1 MSTST
6 STNILKTAR
15 IAVLGYGSQGR
26 AHALNL
32 RDSGLD
38 VVVGLR
44 PGGPSWQRAQAEGFA
59 VVEPANAVRG
69 ADLVAV
75 LTPDMVQPRLYTEV
89 IAPNIKAGAALLFA
103 HGFNVH
109 FKQITPR
116 ADIDVILVA
125 PKGPG
130 ALVRSEYE
138 RGRGVPCIWAVHQ
151 DVSGHAEAKTKG
163 YADGIGGGRAMIIE
177 TDFKEETE
185 TDLFGEQAVLC
196 GGASELVIKGFET
209 LVEAGYQP
217 EIAYYEVMHELKLI
231 VDLFYEG
238 GLKRM
243 LEFVSE
249 TAQYGDYVSGPRVV
263 DAGTKARMKEVL
275 NDIQDGTFAR
285 NWTAE
290 YAAGLPNYKRLKQ
303 ADLDHPI
310 EVVGAKLRAQMPWLQ
325 SARAGGG
332 DSHPAE
338 EDGLTLFRLLPLLA
352 GGGREGGRP
361 SLRRDQEQP
370 HPNPSPACR
379 RREQSTHAS
388 LRAEDGRL
396 HNSQGNPVCE
406 CATTENRT
414 RYASPRARRSAH
426 ERCGRDRAGIRR

>member
-1 MSTST
+1 MSTNST
-6 STNILKTAR
+6 AIPTIAALQGKR

-44 PGGPSWQRAQAEGFA
+44 PNGPTSKKAEEDGLRVLA
-59 VVEPANAVRG
+59 PADAVRD
-69 ADLVAV
+69 ADLIAV
-75 LTPDMVQPRLYTEV
+75 LTPDMVQPALYRDA
-89 IAPNIKAGAALLFA
+89 IAPNIKPGAALLFA

-109 FKQITPR
+109 FKQIDAR
-116 ADIDVILVA
+116 KDIDVILVA

-130 ALVRSEYE
+130 ALVRREYE
-138 RGRGVPCIWAVHQ
+138 IGRGVPCLFAVHQ
-151 DVSGHAEAKTKG
+151 DATGHAEEKAKA
-163 YADGIGGGRAMIIE
+163 YAAGIGGARAMLIA

-196 GGASELVIKGFET
+196 GGASKLVIAGFET

-238 GLKRM
+238 GITRM

-249 TAQYGDYVSGPRVV
+249 TAQYGDYVSGPRIV
-263 DAGTKARMKEVL
+263 DAATKARMKAVL
-275 NDIQDGTFAR
+275 TDIQDGTFAK

-290 YAAGLPNYKRLKQ
+290 YQAGLPNYKKFKQ

-310 EVVGAKLRAQMPWLQ
+310 EVVGKALRARMPWLN
-325 SARAGGG
+325 AAAK
-332 DSHPAE
+332 PAE
-338 EDGLTLFRLLPLLA
+338 AAAPL
-352 GGGREGGRP
+352 
-361 SLRRDQEQP
+361 QK
-370 HPNPSPACR
+370 
-379 RREQSTHAS
+379 AS
-388 LRAEDGRL
+388 
-396 HNSQGNPVCE
+396 
-406 CATTENRT
+406 
-414 RYASPRARRSAH
+414 
-426 ERCGRDRAGIRR
+426 

>member
-1 MSTST
+1 MSTNDT
-6 STNILKTAR
+6 SNTLAHAR

-44 PGGPSWQRAQAEGFA
+44 PGGATWKKAEADGFA
-59 VVEPANAVRG
+59 VVEPAHAVIG

-75 LTPDMVQPRLYTEV
+75 LTPDMTQPALYKDAIE
-89 IAPNIKAGAALLFA
+89 PNIKPGAALLFA
-103 HGFNVH
+103 HGFNIH
-109 FKQITPR
+109 FGQIKPR
-116 ADIDVILVA
+116 EDIDVILVA

-130 ALVRSEYE
+130 ALVRTEYE
-138 RGRGVPCIWAVHQ
+138 RGRGVPCIWAVYQ
-151 DVSGHAEAKTKG
+151 DVSGHAEAKTKA
-163 YADGIGGGRAMIIE
+163 YADGIGGGRAMIIK

-249 TAQYGDYVSGPRVV
+249 TAQYGDYVSGPRVI

-290 YAAGLPNYKRLKQ
+290 YKAGLPNYKKFKQ

-310 EVVGAKLRAQMPWLQ
+310 EQVGAKLRAQMPWLQ
-325 SARAGGG
+325 
-332 DSHPAE
+332 PATAKAE
-338 EDGLTLFRLLPLLA
+338 AAPLKKV
-352 GGGREGGRP
+352 G
-361 SLRRDQEQP
+361 
-370 HPNPSPACR
+370 
-379 RREQSTHAS
+379 
-388 LRAEDGRL
+388 
-396 HNSQGNPVCE
+396 
-406 CATTENRT
+406 
-414 RYASPRARRSAH
+414 
-426 ERCGRDRAGIRR
+426 

>member
-1 MSTST
+1 MSISTSPD
-6 STNILKTAR
+6 ILKNAR

-44 PGGPSWQRAQAEGFA
+44 PGGPTSKRAEADGFS
-59 VVEPANAVRG
+59 VLEPADAVRG

-75 LTPDMVQPRLYTEV
+75 LTPDMVQPTLYTEA
-89 IAPNIKAGAALLFA
+89 IEPNIKPGAALLFA

-116 ADIDVILVA
+116 EDIDVVLVA

-138 RGRGVPCIWAVHQ
+138 RGRGVPALFAVHQ
-151 DVSGHAEAKTKG
+151 DVSGRAAAKAKG
-163 YADGIGGGRAMIIE
+163 YADGIGGGRALLIE

-196 GGASELVIKGFET
+196 GGASELVIAGFET
-209 LVEAGYQP
+209 LIEAGYQP

-238 GLKRM
+238 GLTKM
-243 LEFVSE
+243 LQFVSE
-249 TAQYGDYVSGPRVV
+249 TAQYGDYVSGPRIV

-290 YAAGLPNYKRLKQ
+290 YRAGLPNYQRLKR
-303 ADLDHPI
+303 ADLEHPI
-310 EVVGAKLRAQMPWLQ
+310 EKVGAQLRARMPWLQ
-325 SARAGGG
+325 
-332 DSHPAE
+332 PAE
-338 EDGLTLFRLLPLLA
+338 AAAAVPATPLKKV
-352 GGGREGGRP
+352 G
-361 SLRRDQEQP
+361 
-370 HPNPSPACR
+370 
-379 RREQSTHAS
+379 
-388 LRAEDGRL
+388 
-396 HNSQGNPVCE
+396 
-406 CATTENRT
+406 
-414 RYASPRARRSAH
+414 
-426 ERCGRDRAGIRR
+426 

>member
-1 MSTST
+1 MSTNDS
-6 STNILKTAR
+6 SNPLAHAR

-44 PGGPSWQRAQAEGFA
+44 PNGPTWHKAQADGLRVMAPAEA
-59 VVEPANAVRG
+59 VKG

-75 LTPDMVQPRLYTEV
+75 LTPDMVQPTLYKES
-89 IAPNIKAGAALLFA
+89 IEPNIKPGAALLFA

-109 FKQITPR
+109 FGQIVPR

-130 ALVRSEYE
+130 ALVRTEYE
-138 RGRGVPCIWAVHQ
+138 RGRGVPCIWAVQQ
-151 DVSGHAEAKTKG
+151 DVTGHAEATAKS
-163 YADGIGGGRAMIIE
+163 YADGIGGGRAMIIK

-196 GGASELVIKGFET
+196 GGASELVIAGFET

-238 GLKRM
+238 GLTKM
-243 LEFVSE
+243 LQFVSE
-249 TAQYGDYVSGPRVV
+249 TAQYGDYVSGPRVI
-263 DAGTKARMKEVL
+263 DAGVTARMKDVL
-275 NDIQDGTFAR
+275 TDIQDGTFAK

-290 YAAGLPNYKRLKQ
+290 YRAGLPNYKKLKQ
-303 ADLDHPI
+303 ADLEHPI
-310 EVVGAKLRAQMPWLQ
+310 EQVGARLRARMPWLQ
-325 SARAGGG
+325 PAAPAAAKAAEPLKKAG
-332 DSHPAE
+332 
-338 EDGLTLFRLLPLLA
+338 
-352 GGGREGGRP
+352 
-361 SLRRDQEQP
+361 
-370 HPNPSPACR
+370 
-379 RREQSTHAS
+379 
-388 LRAEDGRL
+388 
-396 HNSQGNPVCE
+396 
-406 CATTENRT
+406 
-414 RYASPRARRSAH
+414 
-426 ERCGRDRAGIRR
+426 